1 MPLRGDRDA
10 TGDDLM
16 TDHLT
21 AFDGTFLEL
30 EDADASAHMHIGGIL
45 VFGPPAAT
53 VEEVRAAIYPRL
65 DALPRYRRRLA
76 GSGAGTLRWQRWVDD
91 DAFDITR
98 HVIEAEVPAPGGW
111 EQLLDWAGGYFSARL
126 PRDRPLWEIAVVDG
140 LPMPAPAGEAH
151 GGPSLIAGAAHLAT
165 HPLELARRTAA
176 LAELAVREEI

>member
-76 GSGAGTLRWQRWVDD
+76 GSSARRPAAGRSCWTGPAVTSPSACRATGRCGRSWSWR
-91 DAFDITR
+91 TS
-98 HVIEAEVPAPGGW
+98 APGTGR
-111 EQLLDWAGGYFSARL
+111 S
-126 PRDRPLWEIAVVDG
+126 
-140 LPMPAPAGEAH
+140 
-151 GGPSLIAGAAHLAT
+151 
-165 HPLELARRTAA
+165 
-176 LAELAVREEI
+176 